1 MSEMQNDPPIPPMQ
15 TGSSA
20 QESQRLIEEIQNTG
34 VVEAQDAAESAPARD
49 ENMTDGAQP
58 SSAATPPITRS

>member
-1 MSEMQNDPPIPPMQ
+1 MQNDTPIPPMQ

-34 VVEAQDAAESAPARD
+34 VIEAQDAAESAPARD
-49 ENMTDGAQP
+49 ENMTDEDEP
-58 SSAATPPITRS
+58 TTIPMPVITRG

>member
-1 MSEMQNDPPIPPMQ
+1 MQ

-34 VVEAQDAAESAPARD
+34 VVEAQDAAENAPARD
-49 ENMTDGAQP
+49 ENMADGVELP
-58 SSAATPPITRS
+58 GVTSPVIERS

>member
-1 MSEMQNDPPIPPMQ
+1 MQNDTPIPPMQ

-34 VVEAQDAAESAPARD
+34 VVESQDAAESAPAHD
-49 ENMTDGAQP
+49 ENMTDGTEP
-58 SSAATPPITRS
+58 PMTATPPITRS